1 MIINEG
7 STLRISLRLGGEGRL
22 NKADEDDDDDEIMM
36 MMMMIGIVAI
46 VPL

>member
-7 STLRISLRLGGEGRL
+7 STLRISLRLGNEGQL
-22 NKADEDDDDDEIMM
+22 DKADDDDEMMMMM